1 MGIIAVRGKS
11 HPRAIRRQE
20 MFRDGTLDPPAERLP
35 DQCPRYGFARRILRQ
50 TVSECSV
57 RGAAVVGRRLR
68 GQDQTIAS
76 WAPARC
82 TFLEPKIEFP
92 AKVLP
97 HGQPPDISRRRRS
110 RTLARHLH
118 FREGVGRPQPLGKPT
133 RKVGPLA
140 YSGRAVALPLTRTP
154 MAGCSCRV
162 GGPTFFLFTGLKS
175 RGKAIFPDD
184 P

>member
-1 MGIIAVRGKS
+1 MAGSIRPPKTRP
-11 HPRAIRRQE
+11 HQRPRKLLRAAFCDRPHRNAAIEGPQRLAA
-20 MFRDGTLDPPAERLP
+20 DSPPQS
-35 DQCPRYGFARRILRQ
+35 DKH
-50 TVSECSV
+50 
-57 RGAAVVGRRLR
+57 VVGPRPPLVFTAENRDFSQSLVPR
-68 GQDQTIAS
+68 PAAQNEPPQAFAAFGTAS
-76 WAPARC
+76 APQERC
-82 TFLEPKIEFP
+82 RAAP
-92 AKVLP
+92 
-97 HGQPPDISRRRRS
+97 
-110 RTLARHLH
+110 
-118 FREGVGRPQPLGKPT
+118 PLGKPT

>member
-1 MGIIAVRGKS
+1 
-11 HPRAIRRQE
+11 
-20 MFRDGTLDPPAERLP
+20 
-35 DQCPRYGFARRILRQ
+35 
-50 TVSECSV
+50 
-57 RGAAVVGRRLR
+57 
-68 GQDQTIAS
+68 
-76 WAPARC
+76 
-82 TFLEPKIEFP
+82 
-92 AKVLP
+92 LP
-97 HGQPPDISRRRRS
+97 HVQPPDGCRRRRS
-110 RTLARHLH
+110 RSLARHLQIKG
-118 FREGVGRPQPLGKPT
+118 GVGRPPPPGKPT

>member
-1 MGIIAVRGKS
+1 VGLQLAEHYGIGAELWSATSYQQLRMEALEVERWLAADCA
-11 HPRAIRRQE
+11 PE
-20 MFRDGTLDPPAERLP
+20 LDEHVLGPACRWFS
-35 DQCPRYGFARRILRQ
+35 Q
-50 TVSECSV
+50 
-57 RGAAVVGRRLR
+57 
-68 GQDQTIAS
+68 
-76 WAPARC
+76 
-82 TFLEPKIEFP
+82 PKIELP
-92 AKVLP
+92 AKGLP
-97 HGQPPDISRRRRS
+97 HVQPPDISRRKRS
-110 RTLARHLH
+110 RPLARHLH
-118 FREGVGRPQPLGKPT
+118 FRDGVGRLPPLDKPT